1 MRRFLFVVGFALVA
15 SLIFATTAVAAQD
28 VEPGKVVD
36 PASETEELFGQ
47 QEVIETPVEEAIEEP
62 VEEAIGADQPEPKA
76 EEAIEEQAQQQV
88 GVTGEA
94 TAVPQ
99 GEQGKAIIKVEE
111 TIPGTAGPLP
121 KSGGP
126 GTGSLLLPV
135 AALLLGS
142 GILAYAV
149 MRRR

>member
-36 PASETEELFGQ
+36 PVSETEELFGQ
-47 QEVIETPVEEAIEEP
+47 QEVIEE
-62 VEEAIGADQPEPKA
+62 KA
-76 EEAIEEQAQQQV
+76 QEQV

-111 TIPGTAGPLP
+111 TIPGTVGPLP
-121 KSGGP
+121 PSGGP
-126 GTGSLLLPV
+126 GTG
-135 AALLLGS
+135 
-142 GILAYAV
+142 
-149 MRRR
+149 

>member
-28 VEPGKVVD
+28 VQPGNVAD

-76 EEAIEEQAQQQV
+76 EEAIEEKAQEQV
-88 GVTGEA
+88 GVKGEA
-94 TAVPQ
+94 KAEPQ
-99 GEQGKAIIKVEE
+99 GEQGKAKISVEE
-111 TIPGTAGPLP
+111 TIPGTVGPLP